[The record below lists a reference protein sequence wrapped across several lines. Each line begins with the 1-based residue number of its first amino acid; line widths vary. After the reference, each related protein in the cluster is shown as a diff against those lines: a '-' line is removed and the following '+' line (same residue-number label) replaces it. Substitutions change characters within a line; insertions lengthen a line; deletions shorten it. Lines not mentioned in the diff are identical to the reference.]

1 MPGPQTS
8 RTPAAG
14 GSGRWQVS
22 TSTRAASAAAIS
34 CSFSSAARGAP
45 STRLTGTRSPMP
57 CTSHQALRCTV
68 SGTAGPFRRSSQCWS
83 SSIDAPSYG
92 STDSTAGPPDAKRN
106 SRGPSSVP
114 FSGFQP
120 GEIARR
126 QATPGGSVRSRS
138 QAHSRSLIQRRLPAG
153 ALPPSPSQASTAGSG
168 SAGDPNGTTAV
179 SKRRRICTAADTSP
193 LGTADTTRAPQAD
206 PAAAASAAIS
216 TPPSRPRHRRP
227 PGRSVS
233 CRCPSTRFLLHAG
246 PSPRVVQSRS
256 GSSRPANLSA
266 GPASPPWCATSRSW
280 CANRR
285 ASRRTGR
292 DHG

>member
-1 MPGPQTS
+1 MTLESNLTAFAQAVGRDIKARAIVNVSGPYVLDPK
-8 RTPAAG
+8 RTPAG
-14 GSGRWQVS
+14 QV
-22 TSTRAASAAAIS
+22 TLVPPGTVVLAHLGNR
-34 CSFSSAARGAP
+34 F
-45 STRLTGTRSPMP
+45 TGT
-57 CTSHQALRCTV
+57 
-68 SGTAGPFRRSSQCWS
+68 TAGQ
-83 SSIDAPSYG
+83 
-92 STDSTAGPPDAKRN
+92 T
-106 SRGPSSVP
+106 
-114 FSGFQP
+114 
-120 GEIARR
+120 
-126 QATPGGSVRSRS
+126 
-138 QAHSRSLIQRRLPAG
+138 
-153 ALPPSPSQASTAGSG
+153 PSQASTARSG
-168 SAGDPNGTTAV
+168 SDGDPNGTTAV
-179 SKRRRICTAADTSP
+179 SKRRRICAAADTSP

-233 CRCPSTRFLLHAG
+233 CRCPPTRFLLHAG